1 MAAELNDAK
10 RELLKRLE
18 KMEDIPVLKKIED

>member
-1 MAAELNDAK
+1 METELNDTK

-18 KMEDIPVLKKIED
+18 KMEGIPVLKKIED